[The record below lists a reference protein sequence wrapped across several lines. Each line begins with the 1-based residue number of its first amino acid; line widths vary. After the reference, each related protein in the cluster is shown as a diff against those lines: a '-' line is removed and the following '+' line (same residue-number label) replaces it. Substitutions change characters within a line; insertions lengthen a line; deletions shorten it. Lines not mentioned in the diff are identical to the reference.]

1 MEDSESEALQPGNNL
16 LVKLEGEDHT
26 FGNVLREVMWMH
38 PHIQLS
44 SYTKEHPNLSEIL
57 IRCQTNGVVS
67 AEQGMVESLHLAK
80 EVLMHVEDTMA
91 AAVKRFQQQQ
101 QQQ

>member
-1 MEDSESEALQPGNNL
+1 MSHGPLDVIAFHHNAL
-16 LVKLEGEDHT
+16 
-26 FGNVLREVMWMH
+26 H
-38 PHIQLS
+38 PLCRCSPHVQLS

-80 EVLMHVEDTMA
+80 EVLMHVEVSTSI
-91 AAVKRFQQQQ
+91 V
-101 QQQ
+101 